1 MSLHDVQVILSAA
14 NIADRIQQVNQHQGQ
29 VAQSQNA
36 MRLENQAQ
44 LSLTQ
49 TQQTG
54 HETDSKS
61 IEEKEKRGR
70 NLKKNAKDMETAV
83 VNPPLGNE
91 ISKPTDTPTGN
102 IIDIKV

>member
-49 TQQTG
+49 TQQTQ
-54 HETDSKS
+54 HEPSSRS

-70 NLKKNAKDMETAV
+70 NLKKNAKDTDTEPF
-83 VNPPLGNE
+83 NPLSDNE
-91 ISKPTDTPTGN
+91 ISKLPSVPTGN

>member
-1 MSLHDVQVILSAA
+1 MSLHDVQVILSAT
-14 NIADRIQQVNQHQGQ
+14 NIADRFQQINQQQGQ

-49 TQQTG
+49 TQQSE
-54 HETDSKS
+54 HEPDSKS
-61 IEEKEKRGR
+61 IEEKKKRGR
-70 NLKKNAKDMETAV
+70 NLKKNAKDMETTA
-83 VNPPLGNE
+83 VNPPIDNE
-91 ISKPTDTPTGN
+91 ISKLTDTPTGN